1 MIFISLWKGS
11 SINEGSKECIHPAE
25 LLREKQ
31 ACEKISNWILGKY
44 FREYDIETCM
54 SANSTIGKAEHMH
67 LAGRWGH
74 LCITAYVKATYS
86 DLCKHTLWPLKAS
99 DELGGSA
106 SDFCTVFKS
115 RCTNLCFLSPNAVTF
130 TAVSRD
136 GALLLHSSWRKCQV
150 QRHALLPWYK
160 LADHINGENR
170 ELWPS

>member
-106 SDFCTVFKS
+106 SDFCTLSLNQDALICASYHLMPWLLQQSAGMGPCF
-115 RCTNLCFLSPNAVTF
+115 CTAAEGNV
-130 TAVSRD
+130 
-136 GALLLHSSWRKCQV
+136 K
-150 QRHALLPWYK
+150 YK
-160 LADHINGENR
+160 DTHCSLDTN
-170 ELWPS
+170 